1 MPWNSDEGGG
11 GKGPWGQG
19 PWGQGPKGPR
29 NTGGR
34 GPNPP
39 DLDELLQRGK
49 DSLKNVLPA
58 GGRGTWL
65 LPLALLAAF
74 WVYNSIYQVQPDE
87 RGIVLRF
94 GQYHADRRSRPAFR
108 GLAH

>member
-29 NTGGR
+29 NTGR

-58 GGRGTWL
+58 GGRGSWL

-74 WVYNSIYQVQPDE
+74 IASE
-87 RGIVLRF
+87 RSLPFLVL
-94 GQYHADRRSRPAFR
+94 ASLTEA
-108 GLAH
+108 A